1 MQTNQ
6 HRPQPECKLTTEEFA
21 DKQRVRPQ
29 TVRARLS
36 KTGSYFGKTPKRHAN
51 GRLLWPDEV
60 AA

>member
-1 MQTNQ
+1 MAQN
-6 HRPQPECKLTTEEFA
+6 HPQQPNYHLTTEEFA
-21 DKQRVRPQ
+21 NRQRVRPQ

-36 KTGSYFGKTPKRHAN
+36 KTGSYFSITPKRHRN